1 MSLINSESVT
11 KVTIKQNDHV
21 KKSEI
26 TDKLLH
32 SFSKMLDKDNMI
44 FQESERIFL
53 IKLSL
58 IADKIIS
65 EKKVFQTA

>member
-1 MSLINSESVT
+1 MSLINSEATT
-11 KVTIKQNDHV
+11 KVIIKQNDSA

-32 SFSKMLDKDNMI
+32 SFSKMLDEDNMI

-58 IADKIIS
+58 ITDKIIS
-65 EKKVFQTA
+65 EKKVFQAA